1 MIAGEGHIVVYNVMI
16 SGEGHGVDYNVI
28 IPDERHVVDHNL
40 VIPGEGHDVD
50 YNFIISGEGPGVQP
64 AHDSLRHSE
73 DEGIPGRSW
82 DALRS
87 DVPHCQGL
95 PKLSRSQT
103 DLAPK
108 HGQQTQW
115 GKLK

>member
-1 MIAGEGHIVVYNVMI
+1 MI
-16 SGEGHGVDYNVI
+16 S
-28 IPDERHVVDHNL
+28 
-40 VIPGEGHDVD
+40 GEGHDVD
-50 YNFIISGEGPGVQP
+50 YNVISFKGPGVDYSVIITGEEPGVDFSVIISGEEPGVDFSVIISGEGPGVQP